1 MSAGS
6 RKKHNNSH
14 KQYQG
19 GNQDHLEVEALLAGA
34 GNGRDVEERL
44 SAGVKAAE
52 ALESAT
58 REHLKT
64 AIDGVTNLPTNEQG
78 MVNGDDLAKAGSE
91 LNEALKDVAGR
102 PEAGPKPPAEGVFW
116 TRRDSPEDGVMGGVN
131 AQEGTNVGRI
141 ADSILKSEDVV
152 FSNKLAPALDLEAGS
167 GPGYAPEIDP
177 KQTGPARYKGKNL
190 IAIVVRSVK
199 ESLFPQAF
207 GEQLRNIIE
216 LRPITITGLRT
227 GFTKTAGT
235 LRAEDS
241 SATFGMPELYGRP
254 IDHLMHKWMEVYN
267 KCPSIDQRER
277 MGVVEKQRAIQHEDV
292 TIDVMFIEPDETGMK
307 VVTAWLGTN
316 LYPDYYSGIDSFRD
330 IRRGERDDVKIVF
343 RLEGKYT
350 RGEHVD
356 AQAQTL
362 LNGIVVEAINPNV
375 RSAFV
380 QTIAKEIT
388 EGSK

>member
-44 SAGVKAAE
+44 SAGVKA
-52 ALESAT
+52 
-58 REHLKT
+58 
-64 AIDGVTNLPTNEQG
+64 
-78 MVNGDDLAKAGSE
+78 GSE
-91 LNEALKDVAGR
+91 LNEALKEVFNMQ
-102 PEAGPKPPAEGVFW
+102 PPN
-116 TRRDSPEDGVMGGVN
+116 DGVVGSN
-131 AQEGTNVGRI
+131 NTQEGMNMGRI
-141 ADSILKSEDVV
+141 AAAILK
-152 FSNKLAPALDLEAGS
+152 PGDLEAAAKDDRPDLCLEHG
-167 GPGYAPEIDP
+167 GIPGYAPEIDP
-177 KQTGPARYKGKNL
+177 KQTGLARYKGKNL

-316 LYPDYYSGIDSFRD
+316 LYPNYYSGIDSFRD